1 MRRPPNHSA
10 PQGGRARRRQGPAR
24 TPRENTMP
32 ARGPYNPITDED
44 RGRIISLHAEG
55 LSRNKIAKLA
65 KRSQATVSK
74 VCAEAGLSFDR
85 HLVAEAVAARVV
97 DAAHRRAKLQDE
109 ALAGA
114 QRLMEQMFTESKI
127 YNFGGKEN
135 DYNERSVPE
144 PPFRDKQSIA
154 IAVKAL
160 ADTALKLAEYDK
172 DTGDEGEKSM
182 LTDLRDRLIQAF
194 GAPRNQ

>member
-1 MRRPPNHSA
+1 
-10 PQGGRARRRQGPAR
+10 
-24 TPRENTMP
+24 MP